1 MLMDI
6 FFYGIVFLVSMVI
19 GFACLSREPK
29 YHYDSRHNIE
39 VDKQIDRENFHAGR
53 IDIDVIARSIR
64 DADNPVVEEI
74 LEQTSYIR
82 ERRNRRNADMS
93 LNREED
99 EM

>member
-6 FFYGIVFLVSMVI
+6 FIYGVVFVVSIVI
-19 GFACLSREPK
+19 GFVCLSREPK
-29 YHYDSRHNIE
+29 YHYDSRHNLEI
-39 VDKQIDRENFHAGR
+39 DKQINRENFHAGR

-82 ERRNRRNADMS
+82 ERRNRRNSDMP